1 MADNNEELEETVD
14 KKKAKEEKK
23 KAKKEAREAKKAQK
37 KAKKDEMD
45 QDDTEESGTGSKF
58 VLFIVTLL
66 VIVIWL
72 GIIALL
78 IKTDVGG
85 FGSTVLYPHL
95 KDVKYVNKIL
105 PVVNNGIE
113 VDTEYQFDS
122 IDDAVDRIK
131 ELELQLDEAN
141 SSTSTD
147 SETIAALQA
156 QVEELS
162 VYKEAEAQFEEEK
175 EKFYEEV
182 VFSDEAPDINEY
194 KTYYESIAPENAE
207 VLYKQVVE
215 QLEADQEISDYA
227 TTYASMKPK
236 EAAAIFDT
244 MTDNLELVSD
254 ILKAMDTESRANI
267 LGKMNADTA
276 AKVTEMMEPS
286 GM

>member
-1 MADNNEELEETVD
+1 MADNEELEEKVD
-14 KKKAKEEKK
+14 KKKLKEEKK
-23 KAKKEAREAKKAQK
+23 KAKREAREAKK
-37 KAKKDEMD
+37 KAKADRDELED
-45 QDDTEESGTGSKF
+45 ENESTGNKF
-58 VLFIVTLL
+58 VLFVVTLL

-85 FGSTVLYPHL
+85 FGSTVIYPYL

-105 PVVNNGIE
+105 PEVSSDAD
-113 VDTEYQFDS
+113 VDTEHQFDS

-141 SSTSTD
+141 SSLTTD
-147 SETIAALQA
+147 SETIDSLQS
-156 QVEELS
+156 QVDELS
-162 VYKEAEAQFEEEK
+162 TYKEAEAEFEAEK

-182 VFSDEAPDINEY
+182 VFSDQAPDISEY
-194 KTYYESIAPENAE
+194 KTYYESIEPENAE

-215 QLEADQEISDYA
+215 QLQASQEISDYA
-227 TTYASMKPK
+227 TTYSSMKPK

-244 MTDNLELVSD
+244 MTDNLSLVAD
-254 ILKAMDTESRANI
+254 ILQAMDAESRANI

-276 AKVTEMMEPS
+276 AKVTEIMEPD

>member
-1 MADNNEELEETVD
+1 MADNEELEEKVD
-14 KKKAKEEKK
+14 KKKLKEEKK
-23 KAKKEAREAKKAQK
+23 KAKREAREAKK
-37 KAKKDEMD
+37 KAKADRDELED
-45 QDDTEESGTGSKF
+45 ENESTGNKF
-58 VLFIVTLL
+58 VLFVVTLL

-85 FGSTVLYPHL
+85 FGSTVLYPYL

-105 PVVNNGIE
+105 PEVSSDAD
-113 VDTEYQFDS
+113 VDTEHQFDS
-122 IDDAVDRIK
+122 IDDAVNRIK

-141 SSTSTD
+141 SSLTTD
-147 SETIAALQA
+147 SETIDSLQS
-156 QVEELS
+156 QVDELS
-162 VYKEAEAQFEEEK
+162 TYKEAEAEFEAEK

-182 VFSDEAPDINEY
+182 VFSDQAPDISEY
-194 KTYYESIAPENAE
+194 KTYYESIEPENAE

-215 QLEADQEISDYA
+215 QLQASQEISDYA
-227 TTYASMKPK
+227 TTYSSMKPK

-244 MTDNLELVSD
+244 MTDNLSLVAD
-254 ILKAMDTESRANI
+254 ILQAMDAESRANI

-276 AKVTEMMEPS
+276 AKVTEIMEPD

>member
-1 MADNNEELEETVD
+1 MADNEELEEKVD
-14 KKKAKEEKK
+14 KKKLKEEKK
-23 KAKKEAREAKKAQK
+23 KAKREAREAKK
-37 KAKKDEMD
+37 KAKADRDELED
-45 QDDTEESGTGSKF
+45 ENESTGNKF
-58 VLFIVTLL
+58 VLFVVTLL

-85 FGSTVLYPHL
+85 FGSTVLYPYL

-105 PVVNNGIE
+105 PEVSSDAD
-113 VDTEYQFDS
+113 VDTEHQFDS

-141 SSTSTD
+141 SSLATD
-147 SETIAALQA
+147 SETIDSLQS
-156 QVEELS
+156 QVDELS
-162 VYKEAEAQFEEEK
+162 TYKEAEAEFEAEK

-182 VFSDEAPDINEY
+182 VFSDQAPDISEY
-194 KTYYESIAPENAE
+194 KTYYESIEPENAE

-215 QLEADQEISDYA
+215 QLQASQEISDYA
-227 TTYASMKPK
+227 TTYSSMKPK

-244 MTDNLELVSD
+244 MTDNLSLVAD
-254 ILKAMDTESRANI
+254 ILQAMDAESRANI
-267 LGKMNADTA
+267 LGKMSADTA
-276 AKVTEMMEPS
+276 AKVTEIMEPD

>member
-1 MADNNEELEETVD
+1 MADEELEEKVD
-14 KKKAKEEKK
+14 KKKLKEEKK
-23 KAKKEAREAKKAQK
+23 KAKREAREAKK
-37 KAKKDEMD
+37 KAKADRDELED
-45 QDDTEESGTGSKF
+45 ENESTGNKF
-58 VLFIVTLL
+58 VLFVVTLL

-85 FGSTVLYPHL
+85 FGSTVLYPYL

-105 PVVNNGIE
+105 PEVSSDAD
-113 VDTEYQFDS
+113 VDTEHQFDS

-141 SSTSTD
+141 SSLTTD
-147 SETIAALQA
+147 SETIDSLQS
-156 QVEELS
+156 QVDELS
-162 VYKEAEAQFEEEK
+162 TYKEAEAEFEAEK

-182 VFSDEAPDINEY
+182 VFSDQAPDISEY
-194 KTYYESIAPENAE
+194 KTYYESIEPENAE

-215 QLEADQEISDYA
+215 QLQASQEISDYA
-227 TTYASMKPK
+227 TTYSSMKPK

-244 MTDNLELVSD
+244 MTDNLSLVAD
-254 ILKAMDTESRANI
+254 ILQAMDAESRANI
-267 LGKMNADTA
+267 LGKMSADTA
-276 AKVTEMMEPS
+276 AKVTEIMEPD

>member
-1 MADNNEELEETVD
+1 MADNEELEEKVD
-14 KKKAKEEKK
+14 KKKLKEEKK
-23 KAKKEAREAKKAQK
+23 KAKREAREAKK
-37 KAKKDEMD
+37 KAKADGDELED
-45 QDDTEESGTGSKF
+45 ENESTGNKF
-58 VLFIVTLL
+58 VLFVVTLL

-85 FGSTVLYPHL
+85 FGSTVLYPYL

-105 PVVNNGIE
+105 PEVSSDAD
-113 VDTEYQFDS
+113 VDTEHQFDS

-141 SSTSTD
+141 SSLTTD
-147 SETIAALQA
+147 SETIDSLQS
-156 QVEELS
+156 QVDELS
-162 VYKEAEAQFEEEK
+162 TYKEAEAEFEAEK

-182 VFSDEAPDINEY
+182 VFSDQAPDISEY
-194 KTYYESIAPENAE
+194 KTYYESIEPENAE

-215 QLEADQEISDYA
+215 QLQASQEISDYA
-227 TTYASMKPK
+227 TTYSSMKPK

-244 MTDNLELVSD
+244 MTDNLSLVAD
-254 ILKAMDTESRANI
+254 ILQAMDAESRANI

-276 AKVTEMMEPS
+276 AKVTEIMEPD

>member
-1 MADNNEELEETVD
+1 MADNEELEEKVD
-14 KKKAKEEKK
+14 KKKLKEEKK
-23 KAKKEAREAKKAQK
+23 KAKREAREAKK
-37 KAKKDEMD
+37 KAKADRDELED
-45 QDDTEESGTGSKF
+45 ENESTGNKF
-58 VLFIVTLL
+58 VLFVVTLL

-85 FGSTVLYPHL
+85 FGSTVLYPYL

-105 PVVNNGIE
+105 PEVSSDAD
-113 VDTEYQFDS
+113 VDTEHQFDS

-141 SSTSTD
+141 SSLATD
-147 SETIAALQA
+147 SETIDSLQS
-156 QVEELS
+156 QVDELS
-162 VYKEAEAQFEEEK
+162 TYKEAEAEFEAEK

-182 VFSDEAPDINEY
+182 VFSDQAPDISEY
-194 KTYYESIAPENAE
+194 KTYYESIEPENAE

-215 QLEADQEISDYA
+215 QLQASQEISDYA
-227 TTYASMKPK
+227 TTYSSMKPK

-244 MTDNLELVSD
+244 MTDNLSLVAD
-254 ILKAMDTESRANI
+254 ILQAMDAESRAKI

-276 AKVTEMMEPS
+276 AKVTEIMEPD

>member
-1 MADNNEELEETVD
+1 MADNEELEEKVD
-14 KKKAKEEKK
+14 KKKLKEEKK
-23 KAKKEAREAKKAQK
+23 KAKADR
-37 KAKKDEMD
+37 DELED
-45 QDDTEESGTGSKF
+45 ENESTGNKF
-58 VLFIVTLL
+58 VLFVVTLL

-85 FGSTVLYPHL
+85 FGSTVLYPYL

-105 PVVNNGIE
+105 PEVSSDAD
-113 VDTEYQFDS
+113 VDTEHQFDS

-141 SSTSTD
+141 SSLTTD
-147 SETIAALQA
+147 SETIDSLQS
-156 QVEELS
+156 QVDELS
-162 VYKEAEAQFEEEK
+162 TYKEAEAEFEAEK

-182 VFSDEAPDINEY
+182 VFSDQAPDISEY
-194 KTYYESIAPENAE
+194 KTYYESIEPENAE

-215 QLEADQEISDYA
+215 QLQASQEISDYA
-227 TTYASMKPK
+227 TTYSSMKPK

-244 MTDNLELVSD
+244 MTDNLSLVAD
-254 ILKAMDTESRANI
+254 ILQAMDAESRADI

-276 AKVTEMMEPS
+276 AKVTEIMEPD

>member
-1 MADNNEELEETVD
+1 MADNEELEEKVD
-14 KKKAKEEKK
+14 KKKLKEEKK
-23 KAKKEAREAKKAQK
+23 KAKREAREAKK
-37 KAKKDEMD
+37 KAKADRDELED
-45 QDDTEESGTGSKF
+45 ENESTGNKF
-58 VLFIVTLL
+58 VLFVVTLL

-85 FGSTVLYPHL
+85 FGSTVLYPYL

-105 PVVNNGIE
+105 PE
-113 VDTEYQFDS
+113 VSSDADADTEHQFDS

-141 SSTSTD
+141 SSLTTD
-147 SETIAALQA
+147 SETIDSLQS
-156 QVEELS
+156 QVDELS
-162 VYKEAEAQFEEEK
+162 TYKEAEAEFEAEK

-182 VFSDEAPDINEY
+182 VFSDQAPDISEY
-194 KTYYESIAPENAE
+194 KTYYESIEPENAE

-215 QLEADQEISDYA
+215 QLQASQEISDYA
-227 TTYASMKPK
+227 TTYSSMKPK

-244 MTDNLELVSD
+244 MTDNLSLVAD
-254 ILKAMDTESRANI
+254 ILQAMDAESRANI

-276 AKVTEMMEPS
+276 AKVTEIMEPD

>member
-1 MADNNEELEETVD
+1 MADNEELEEKVD
-14 KKKAKEEKK
+14 KKKLKEEKK
-23 KAKKEAREAKKAQK
+23 KAKREAREAKK
-37 KAKKDEMD
+37 KAKADRDELED
-45 QDDTEESGTGSKF
+45 ENESTGNKF
-58 VLFIVTLL
+58 VLFVVTLL

-85 FGSTVLYPHL
+85 FGSTVLYPYL

-105 PVVNNGIE
+105 PEVSSDAD
-113 VDTEYQFDS
+113 VDTEHQFDS
-122 IDDAVDRIK
+122 IDDAVNRIK

-141 SSTSTD
+141 ASLTTD
-147 SETIAALQA
+147 SETIDSLQS
-156 QVEELS
+156 QVDELS
-162 VYKEAEAQFEEEK
+162 TYKEAEAEFEAEK

-182 VFSDEAPDINEY
+182 VFSDQAPDISEY
-194 KTYYESIAPENAE
+194 KTYYESIEPENAE

-215 QLEADQEISDYA
+215 QLQASQEISDYA
-227 TTYASMKPK
+227 TTYSSMKPK

-244 MTDNLELVSD
+244 MTDNLSLVAD
-254 ILKAMDTESRANI
+254 ILQAMDAESRANI

-276 AKVTEMMEPS
+276 AKVTEIMEPD

>member
-1 MADNNEELEETVD
+1 MADNEELEEKVD
-14 KKKAKEEKK
+14 KKKLKEEKK
-23 KAKKEAREAKKAQK
+23 KAKREAREAKK
-37 KAKKDEMD
+37 KAKADRDELED
-45 QDDTEESGTGSKF
+45 ENESTGNKF
-58 VLFIVTLL
+58 VLFVVTML

-85 FGSTVLYPHL
+85 FGSTVLYPYL

-105 PVVNNGIE
+105 PEVSSDAD
-113 VDTEYQFDS
+113 VDTEHQFDS
-122 IDDAVDRIK
+122 IDDAVNRIK

-141 SSTSTD
+141 SSLTTD
-147 SETIAALQA
+147 SETIDSLQS
-156 QVEELS
+156 QVDELS
-162 VYKEAEAQFEEEK
+162 TYKEAEAEFEAEK

-182 VFSDEAPDINEY
+182 VFSDQAPDISEY
-194 KTYYESIAPENAE
+194 KTYYESIEPENAE

-215 QLEADQEISDYA
+215 QLQASQEISDYA
-227 TTYASMKPK
+227 TTYSSMKPK

-244 MTDNLELVSD
+244 MTDNLSLVAD
-254 ILKAMDTESRANI
+254 ILQAMDAESRANI

-276 AKVTEMMEPS
+276 AKVTEIMEPD

>member
-1 MADNNEELEETVD
+1 MADNEELEEKVD
-14 KKKAKEEKK
+14 KKKLKEEKK
-23 KAKKEAREAKKAQK
+23 KAKREAREAKK
-37 KAKKDEMD
+37 KAKADRDELED
-45 QDDTEESGTGSKF
+45 ENESTGNKF
-58 VLFIVTLL
+58 VLFVVTLL

-85 FGSTVLYPHL
+85 FGSTVLYPYL

-105 PVVNNGIE
+105 PEVSSDAD
-113 VDTEYQFDS
+113 VDTEHQFDS

-141 SSTSTD
+141 SSLATD
-147 SETIAALQA
+147 SETIDSLQS
-156 QVEELS
+156 QVDELS
-162 VYKEAEAQFEEEK
+162 TYKEAEAEFEAEK

-182 VFSDEAPDINEY
+182 VFSDQAPDISEY
-194 KTYYESIAPENAE
+194 KTYYESIEPENAE

-215 QLEADQEISDYA
+215 QLQASQEISDYA
-227 TTYASMKPK
+227 TTYSSMKPK

-244 MTDNLELVSD
+244 MTDNLSLVAD
-254 ILKAMDTESRANI
+254 ILQAMDAESRANI

-276 AKVTEMMEPS
+276 AKVTEIMEPD

>member
-1 MADNNEELEETVD
+1 MADNEELEEKVD
-14 KKKAKEEKK
+14 KKKLKEEKK
-23 KAKKEAREAKKAQK
+23 KAKREAREAKK
-37 KAKKDEMD
+37 KAKADRDELED
-45 QDDTEESGTGSKF
+45 ENESTGNKF
-58 VLFIVTLL
+58 VLFVVTLL
-66 VIVIWL
+66 VFVIWL

-85 FGSTVLYPHL
+85 FGSTVLYPYL

-105 PVVNNGIE
+105 PEVSSDAD
-113 VDTEYQFDS
+113 VDTEHQFDS

-141 SSTSTD
+141 SSLTTD
-147 SETIAALQA
+147 SETIDSLQS
-156 QVEELS
+156 QVDELS
-162 VYKEAEAQFEEEK
+162 TYKEAEAEFEAEK

-182 VFSDEAPDINEY
+182 VFSDQAPDISEY
-194 KTYYESIAPENAE
+194 KTYYESIEPENAE

-215 QLEADQEISDYA
+215 QLQASQEISDYA
-227 TTYASMKPK
+227 TTYSSMKPK

-244 MTDNLELVSD
+244 MTDNLSLVAD
-254 ILKAMDTESRANI
+254 ILQAMDAESRANI

-276 AKVTEMMEPS
+276 AKVTEIMEPD

>member
-1 MADNNEELEETVD
+1 MADNAELEEKVD
-14 KKKAKEEKK
+14 KKKLKEEKK
-23 KAKKEAREAKKAQK
+23 KAKREAREAKK
-37 KAKKDEMD
+37 KAKADRDELED
-45 QDDTEESGTGSKF
+45 ENESTGNKF
-58 VLFIVTLL
+58 VLFVVTLL

-85 FGSTVLYPHL
+85 FGSTVLYPYL

-105 PVVNNGIE
+105 PEVSSDAD
-113 VDTEYQFDS
+113 VDTEHQFDS

-141 SSTSTD
+141 SSLTTD
-147 SETIAALQA
+147 SETIDSLQS
-156 QVEELS
+156 QVDELS
-162 VYKEAEAQFEEEK
+162 TYKEAEAEFEAEK

-182 VFSDEAPDINEY
+182 VFSDQAPDISEY
-194 KTYYESIAPENAE
+194 KTYYESIEPENAE

-215 QLEADQEISDYA
+215 QLQASQEISDYA
-227 TTYASMKPK
+227 TTYSSMKPK

-244 MTDNLELVSD
+244 MTDNLSLVAD
-254 ILKAMDTESRANI
+254 ILQAMDAESRANI

-276 AKVTEMMEPS
+276 AKVTEIMEPD

>member
-1 MADNNEELEETVD
+1 MADNEELEEKVD
-14 KKKAKEEKK
+14 KKKLKEEKK
-23 KAKKEAREAKKAQK
+23 KAKREAREAKK
-37 KAKKDEMD
+37 KAKADRDELED
-45 QDDTEESGTGSKF
+45 ENESTGNKF
-58 VLFIVTLL
+58 VLFVVTLL

-85 FGSTVLYPHL
+85 FGSTVLYPYL

-105 PVVNNGIE
+105 PEVSSDAD
-113 VDTEYQFDS
+113 VDTEHQFDS

-141 SSTSTD
+141 SSLATD
-147 SETIAALQA
+147 SETIDSLQS
-156 QVEELS
+156 QVDELS
-162 VYKEAEAQFEEEK
+162 TYKEAEAEFEAEK

-182 VFSDEAPDINEY
+182 VFSDQAPDISEY
-194 KTYYESIAPENAE
+194 KTYYESIEPENAE

-215 QLEADQEISDYA
+215 QLQASQEISDYA
-227 TTYASMKPK
+227 TTYSSMKPK

-244 MTDNLELVSD
+244 MTDNLSLVAD
-254 ILKAMDTESRANI
+254 ILQAMDAESRADI

-276 AKVTEMMEPS
+276 AKVTEIMEPD

>member
-1 MADNNEELEETVD
+1 MADNEELEEKVD
-14 KKKAKEEKK
+14 KKKLKEEKK
-23 KAKKEAREAKKAQK
+23 KAKREAREAKK
-37 KAKKDEMD
+37 KAKADRDELED
-45 QDDTEESGTGSKF
+45 ENESTGNKF
-58 VLFIVTLL
+58 VLFVVTLL

-85 FGSTVLYPHL
+85 FGSTVLYPYL
-95 KDVKYVNKIL
+95 KDVKYVNKVL
-105 PVVNNGIE
+105 PEVSSDAD
-113 VDTEYQFDS
+113 VDTEHQFDS
-122 IDDAVDRIK
+122 IDDAVNRIK

-141 SSTSTD
+141 SSLTTD
-147 SETIAALQA
+147 SETIDSLQS
-156 QVEELS
+156 QVDELS
-162 VYKEAEAQFEEEK
+162 TYKEAEAEFEAEK

-182 VFSDEAPDINEY
+182 VFSDQAPDISEY

>member
-1 MADNNEELEETVD
+1 MADNEELEEKVD
-14 KKKAKEEKK
+14 KKKLKEEKK
-23 KAKKEAREAKKAQK
+23 KAKREAREAKK
-37 KAKKDEMD
+37 KAKADRDELED
-45 QDDTEESGTGSKF
+45 ENESTGNKF
-58 VLFIVTLL
+58 VLFVVTLL

-85 FGSTVLYPHL
+85 FGSTVLYPYL

-105 PVVNNGIE
+105 PEVSSDAD
-113 VDTEYQFDS
+113 VDTEHQFDS

-141 SSTSTD
+141 SSLTTD
-147 SETIAALQA
+147 SETIDSLQS
-156 QVEELS
+156 QVDELS
-162 VYKEAEAQFEEEK
+162 TYKEAEAEFEAEK

-182 VFSDEAPDINEY
+182 VFSDQAPDISEY
-194 KTYYESIAPENAE
+194 KTYYESIEPENAE

-215 QLEADQEISDYA
+215 QLQASQEISDYA
-227 TTYASMKPK
+227 TTYSAMKPK

-244 MTDNLELVSD
+244 MTDNLSLVAD
-254 ILKAMDTESRANI
+254 ILQAMDAESRANI

-276 AKVTEMMEPS
+276 AKVTEIMEPD